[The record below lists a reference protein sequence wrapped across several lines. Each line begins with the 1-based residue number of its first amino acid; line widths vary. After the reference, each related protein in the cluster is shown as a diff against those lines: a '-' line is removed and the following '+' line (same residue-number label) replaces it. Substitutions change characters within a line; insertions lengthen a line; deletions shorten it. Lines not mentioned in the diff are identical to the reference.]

1 MTPLSVRMREAADVL
16 EQASK
21 RYGYSYPNAAG
32 WSADRLRK
40 EADHVEA
47 EENE

>member
-1 MTPLSVRMREAADVL
+1 MTPLSVRMREAAEVL
-16 EQASK
+16 EEFS
-21 RYGYSYPNAAG
+21 RYCDYPWPECISYTPQQ
-32 WSADRLRK
+32 LRR

>member
-1 MTPLSVRMREAADVL
+1 MTPLSVRMREAADIL

-21 RYGYSYPNAAG
+21 RFGYPWPSSSNWNAE
-32 WSADRLRK
+32 RLRL

>member
-16 EQASK
+16 EQVSK
-21 RYGYSYPNAAG
+21 RYDYRYPGSAE
-32 WSADRLRK
+32 WSANRLRV